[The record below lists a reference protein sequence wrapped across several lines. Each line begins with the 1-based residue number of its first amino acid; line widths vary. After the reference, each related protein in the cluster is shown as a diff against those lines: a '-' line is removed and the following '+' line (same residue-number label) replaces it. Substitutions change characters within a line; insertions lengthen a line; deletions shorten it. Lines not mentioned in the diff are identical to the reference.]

1 MKELRLLMGMP
12 IAVELLDP
20 EATSADVEQVFAFFG
35 AIDEVFSTYKEGSE
49 ISRINRGE
57 LLVQDA
63 CARVKTILRLSEQTR
78 QQTHGYFDIRCEAGI
93 DPSGIVKGWAIRRA
107 ARLLRR
113 RGLRNF
119 SLDAGGDIQLA
130 GKKQGRPWRVGIRN
144 PFKRTEY
151 VKVLALTERGIA
163 TSGSAIRG
171 QHIYNPHDPRTP
183 IDDIVSLTVIGPNI
197 YEADRFATAAF
208 AMGRQGIV
216 FIEELAGCEG
226 YLIDARARATFTS
239 GFERYVVREP

>member
-1 MKELRLLMGMP
+1 MQELRLLMGMP
-12 IAVELLDP
+12 IAVELADP
-20 EATSADVEQVFAFFG
+20 AATSADVEQVFASFA
-35 AIDEVFSTYKEGSE
+35 AIDEVFSTYKESSE

-57 LLVQDA
+57 LLVQNA
-63 CARVKTILRLSEQTR
+63 CAQVRTILHLSEQTR
-78 QQTHGYFDIRCEAGI
+78 LQTHGYFDIRCEAGI
-93 DPSGIVKGWAIRRA
+93 DPSGIVKGWAVLRA

-119 SLDAGGDIQLA
+119 SIDAGGDIQLA
-130 GKKQGRPWRVGIRN
+130 GKKQDRLWRVGIRN
-144 PFKRTEY
+144 PFKRTEH
-151 VKVLALTERGIA
+151 VKVLELTEQGVA

-171 QHIYNPHDPRTP
+171 QHIYNPHDHRTP

-208 AMGRQGIV
+208 AMGRRGIV
-216 FIEELAGCEG
+216 FIEQLAGFEG
-226 YLIDARARATFTS
+226 YLIDARARATLTS